1 MAVSDLRKELFP
13 RMYLNRRFA
22 ALAALVLVGCASLVI
37 TSNVRAADGVQQDLS
52 RLAIPIFRGDL
63 GPDAN
68 VSVSGWGSGSGEAS
82 RDVPALVGTSAI
94 KVTTMGMY
102 QGVRLDF
109 KRPVDLAN
117 AFRSNKTYMRFQVRF
132 TGAGASVSTFDP
144 QGFQPV
150 TRAASPFQ
158 KMRFLLVME
167 DGTQYELVR
176 PVEVPPS
183 DDPDQW
189 VPMAFPLNAITKQL
203 PAGKTLTGAGAQLKQ
218 IAVFGDKYETFYI
231 GEINVLVDET
241 ELSVA
246 PLDDQII
253 FALQPITFVGSAD
266 GGASTVRFSW
276 DFDSRDGIQEDAVG
290 RTVTYAFPRSGQQ
303 SGQKKYTI
311 TLTISDV
318 DGMKKPVS
326 TTLEVEVTD

>member
-1 MAVSDLRKELFP
+1 
-13 RMYLNRRFA
+13 MYLNRCFA
-22 ALAALVLVGCASLVI
+22 ALAALALVGGASLTI
-37 TSNVRAADGVQQDLS
+37 TSHVRAADGAAQDPS
-52 RLAIPIFRGDL
+52 RLAIPVFRGDL

-68 VSVSGWGSGSGEAS
+68 VSVSGWGSGSGEPS
-82 RDVPALVGTSAI
+82 RDVPPLVGTNAI
-94 KVTTMGMY
+94 KATTMGMY

-109 KRPVDLAN
+109 KQPVDLAE
-117 AFRSNKTYMRFQVRF
+117 AFRNPKAYVRFQVRF
-132 TGAGASVSTFDP
+132 TGANASVTGFDP
-144 QGFQPV
+144 GGLNPFQQT
-150 TRAASPFQ
+150 TRAASPFE

-167 DGTQYELVR
+167 DGSRYELVR

-189 VPMAFPLNAITKQL
+189 VPMAFPLVNVTKQL
-203 PAGKTLTGAGAQLKQ
+203 PAGKTLTGAGARVKQ
-218 IAVFGDKYETFYI
+218 IAVFGDRYETFYI
-231 GEINVLVDET
+231 GEIGVIADET

-266 GGASTVRFSW
+266 GGASTIRYSW
-276 DFDSRDGIQEDAVG
+276 DFDARDGIQEDAVG
-290 RTVTYAFPRSGQQ
+290 RIVTYSYPRSGTQN
-303 SGQKKYTI
+303 GQKKYTI

-318 DGMKKPVS
+318 DGLKKPVS

>member
-1 MAVSDLRKELFP
+1 
-13 RMYLNRRFA
+13 MYLNRRFA
-22 ALAALVLVGCASLVI
+22 ALAALMLVGCASLVI
-37 TSNVRAADGVQQDLS
+37 TSNVRAADGAQQDLS

-68 VSVSGWGSGSGEAS
+68 VSVSGWGSGSGEAA

-94 KVTTMGMY
+94 KATTMGMY

-109 KRPVDLAN
+109 KRPIDLTD
-117 AFRSNKTYMRFQVRF
+117 AFRSTKTYMRFQVRF
-132 TGAGASVSTFDP
+132 TGAGASTTGFSEG
-144 QGFQPV
+144 GFQPV

-167 DGTQYELVR
+167 DGSQYELVR

-189 VPMAFPLNAITKQL
+189 VPMAFPLNAVAKQL
-203 PAGKTLTGAGAQLKQ
+203 PAGKTLTGAGARLKQ

-231 GEINVLVDET
+231 GEANVLVDET

-276 DFDSRDGIQEDAVG
+276 DFDARDGIQEDAVG

-303 SGQKKYTI
+303 NNQQSGKKYTI
-311 TLTISDV
+311 TLTVSDV